1 MFPIPQ
7 KPVSAGAFK
16 TAQPA
21 RDVAVSE
28 PFVFVATGAGGVVI
42 LRDGQ

>member
-1 MFPIPQ
+1 
-7 KPVSAGAFK
+7 VFK

-21 RDVAVSE
+21 RDVAVSALSQSTGG